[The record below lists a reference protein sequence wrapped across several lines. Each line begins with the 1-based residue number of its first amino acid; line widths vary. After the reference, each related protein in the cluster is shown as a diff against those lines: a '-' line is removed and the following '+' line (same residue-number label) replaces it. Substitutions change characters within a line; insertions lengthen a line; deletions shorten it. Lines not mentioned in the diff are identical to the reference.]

1 MKPVGYTS
9 LINCDGIYPY
19 AGEELYAF
27 ALDTVRQLY
36 EENRLSPEELV
47 SELKKAG
54 FDVSIRWAEGFLYY
68 VDFMGFLRLPA
79 DL

>member
-1 MKPVGYTS
+1 MGSIPMQER
-9 LINCDGIYPY
+9 N
-19 AGEELYAF
+19 LYAF